1 MTEEK
6 LKERKDFL
14 ETRISELEDQLL
26 SADANSASVSAG
38 GGSKSYTNRSV
49 ADLKAKLAYARKELK
64 KVNYQLGEGENPS
77 AIKTVYVGFDA

>member
-1 MTEEK
+1 MDREK
-6 LKERKDFL
+6 LQERKTYL
-14 ETRISELEDQLL
+14 EGKIAELEDQLL

-49 ADLKAKLAYARKELK
+49 ADLKAKLSYAKRALA
-64 KVNYQLGEGENPS
+64 KVNFQLGEGANPS